1 MNLKGEIS
9 IFFGQKQNVVC
20 NVVIIPI
27 LVYNYPF
34 LAMSLVVVLQPIFK
48 WYILDW
54 HTDLSSIILC
64 LGLGKFWVRCL
75 SGV

>member
-1 MNLKGEIS
+1 MKQKGVIS

-20 NVVIIPI
+20 NVVILPI

-48 WYILDW
+48 WYVLDW

-64 LGLGKFWVRCL
+64 LEIGKFWVRCL

>member
-27 LVYNYPF
+27 LVYNHPF
-34 LAMSLVVVLQPIFK
+34 SVAL
-48 WYILDW
+48 
-54 HTDLSSIILC
+54 
-64 LGLGKFWVRCL
+64 
-75 SGV
+75 